1 MKAFCLV
8 LSVSS
13 VLLQAAHGDPTPPA
27 RKKLQSTQTAI
38 IVWDRSFRP
47 QMIRAPSPT
56 YPYEGRRSKVQG
68 RGLFDLHVRSD
79 GTISTVDVFK
89 STGHKIL
96 DEEAVRVLLS
106 WKFRPDKKWA
116 RVRVPITFT
125 LLHEAPNG
133 PALDPSKWPF

>member
-1 MKAFCLV
+1 MKAFCLL

-13 VLLQAAHGDPTPPA
+13 VLLQAALGEPTPPS
-27 RKKLQSTQTAI
+27 RMKLQSTQPPMI
-38 IVWDRSFRP
+38 QWHKSFLP

-56 YPYEGRRSKVQG
+56 YPSEGRRSKVQG

-106 WKFRPDKKWA
+106 WKFRPDKKWT

-133 PALDPSKWPF
+133 PALDPTKWPY

>member
-27 RKKLQSTQTAI
+27 RKKLESTQTAI
-38 IVWDRSFRP
+38 VQWKEFFRP
-47 QMIRAPSPT
+47 SMISAAYPR
-56 YPYEGRRSKVQG
+56 YPYAAKLAKAEG
-68 RGLFDLHVRSD
+68 RGLFDLHVGSD
-79 GTISTVDVFK
+79 GTISTVDIFR

-96 DEEAVRVLLS
+96 DEEAVRVLSS

-125 LLHEAPNG
+125 LGHEAPSG
-133 PALDPSKWPF
+133 PALNPSKWPW